1 MANFSYNASD
11 NISKY
16 LDKAAAGAGNIFA
29 NIVEAKKKDNEIA
42 EKTYLNI
49 EALKKDVNIWGQK
62 KVTEDVNNLLK
73 EAGSKLFKNGK
84 IDHSYLGELTSKVSQ
99 IKDNKNFF
107 NTVPDLMKMY
117 QEIGIK
123 NSDNMDSYAAFQKE
137 MANELMSGNTTNAQ
151 DLQKKF
157 DKILDNHTNYN
168 TVGLKAFLA
177 SNPLETTKLT
187 RTYTDKEGRESKN
200 LEEFEAPKNWI
211 LDKESGTV
219 RPPESI
225 AMVNPNTGLTEQ
237 VPYNKY
243 AVATIKAVQPDF
255 FDKYRAKGN
264 FGINV
269 PDEQIAENIIRAIK
283 TPKAS
288 VEQKDIYQMQSEK
301 AKAKTDILEAENKKT
316 EIDLK
321 NQLTRSQIAEN
332 TNQAIKAL
340 RETGSGSKGVPS
352 LNITPRQIPLVGK
365 NGKRV
370 VGKTQTVYDMTL
382 PKPIA
387 MDFPSVKTGKGTGSG
402 LGTMK
407 VISITKGSDGNYVV
421 NAYPVDKAKY
431 DPMNPSLD
439 IPTTSNKIQYIKL
452 NQSEYDSF
460 MNRVSG
466 ESKEN
471 EASIRQ
477 GMVNLSKNTVG
488 ANSFFG
494 TAQ

>member
-11 NISKY
+11 NISKF
-16 LDKAAAGAGNIFA
+16 LDKAATGAGNIFA
-29 NIVEAKKKDNEIA
+29 NIVEAKRKDNEIA

-62 KVTEDVNNLLK
+62 KVTEAVNALKK

-84 IDHSYLGELTSKVSQ
+84 IDHEYLGELTAKVSQ
-99 IKDNKNFF
+99 IKDDKNFF
-107 NTVPDLMKMY
+107 NTAPELMKIY
-117 QEIGIK
+117 QETGIK
-123 NSDNMDSYAAFQKE
+123 NADNMDSYAAFQKDL
-137 MANELMSGNTTNAQ
+137 ANELMSGSTSNAQ

-301 AKAKTDILEAENKKT
+301 AKAKSDILEAENKPK
-316 EIDLK
+316 EIELGNKLK
-321 NQLTRSQIAEN
+321 ESQIEEN
-332 TNQAIKAL
+332 RNQALRAL
-340 RETGSGSKGVPS
+340 RDTGSGSKGVPA
-352 LNITPRQIPLVGK
+352 LNITPRQIPLIDK

-387 MDFPSVKTGKGTGSG
+387 IDFPNVKTKKGTGSS

-407 VISITKGSDGNYVV
+407 VISVTKGVDGSYIV

-431 DPMNPSLD
+431 DPLNPSLD
-439 IPTTSNKIQYIKL
+439 IPTTSTSIQKIKL
-452 NQSEYDSF
+452 DQAGYDSF
-460 MNRVSG
+460 MNRVIG

-471 EASIRQ
+471 QQSIAA
-477 GMVNLSKNTVG
+477 GMQSLKSNTVN

>member
-1 MANFSYNASD
+1 MANFSYNSSD

-16 LDKAAAGAGNIFA
+16 LDKAASGAGNIFA
-29 NIVEAKKKDNEIA
+29 NIVEAKRKDNEIA

-84 IDHSYLGELTSKVSQ
+84 IDHAYLGELTSKVSQ

-107 NTVPDLMKMY
+107 NTAPELMKMY
-117 QEIGIK
+117 QETGIK
-123 NSDNMDSYAAFQKE
+123 NADNMDSYAAFQKDL
-137 MANELMSGNTTNAQ
+137 ANELMSGSTSNAQ

-301 AKAKTDILEAENKKT
+301 AKAKSDTLEAENKPK
-316 EIDLK
+316 EIELGNKLK
-321 NQLTRSQIAEN
+321 ESQIEEN
-332 TNQAIKAL
+332 RNQALKAL
-340 RETGSGSKGVPS
+340 RDTGSGSKGVPA
-352 LNITPRQIPLVGK
+352 LNITPRQIPLIDK
-365 NGKRV
+365 NGRRV

-382 PKPIA
+382 PKPIV
-387 MDFPSVKTGKGTGSG
+387 MDFPNVKTNKGAGSS
-402 LGTMK
+402 LGAMK
-407 VISITKGSDGNYVV
+407 IVSVTKSVDGNYVV
-421 NAYPVDKAKY
+421 NAYPVEKGAT
-431 DPMNPSLD
+431 NILEPSLA
-439 IPTTSNKIQYIKL
+439 PTASNVLQKIKL
-452 NQSEYDSF
+452 DQAGYDSF
-460 MNRVSG
+460 MNRVIG

-471 EASIRQ
+471 QQSIAA
-477 GMVNLSKNTVG
+477 GMQSLKSNTVN